1 MDDSS
6 PILVSACLLGV
17 PCRYDGTGQADERIL
32 ALAKKHHLIPVCPEQ
47 LGGLPTPRPSA
58 ERNGTRV
65 LTRDDRDVTAP
76 FQRGA
81 EVTLRLAR
89 LFSCRIAIL
98 KANSPSCGSGQ
109 IYDGCFCGRL
119 VPGDGMTAALLKQD
133 GLTVLSEKD
142 DLASIF

>member
-1 MDDSS
+1 MVDSS

-17 PCRYDGTGQADERIL
+17 PCRYDGMGKADERIV
-32 ALAKKHHLIPVCPEQ
+32 ALAKSHHLIPVCPEQ

-58 ERNGTRV
+58 ERSGTRV

-81 EVTLRLAR
+81 EETLRLAR

-142 DLASIF
+142 DLASLF

>member
-1 MDDSS
+1 MNETD
-6 PILVSACLLGV
+6 PILVSACLLGM
-17 PCRYDGTGQADERIL
+17 PCRYDGTGKADERIV
-32 ALAKKHHLIPVCPEQ
+32 ALAKTRHLIPVCPEQ
-47 LGGLPTPRPSA
+47 LGGLPTPRPPA

-65 LTRDDRDVTAP
+65 LTRDDRDVTVP
-76 FQRGA
+76 FLRGA
-81 EVTLRLAR
+81 QETQRLAR

-119 VPGDGMTAALLKQD
+119 IPGDGMTAALLKQD

-142 DLASIF
+142 DLSSLL

>member
-1 MDDSS
+1 MNESA

-17 PCRYDGTGQADERIL
+17 PCRYDGTGTADARIL
-32 ALAKKHHLIPVCPEQ
+32 ALAQTHYIIPVCPEQ
-47 LGGLPTPRPSA
+47 LGGLPTPRPPA
-58 ERNGTRV
+58 ERHDTRV
-65 LTRDDRDVTAP
+65 VTRDERDFTTA
-76 FQRGA
+76 FVRGA
-81 EVTLRLAR
+81 EETLRLSR

-119 VPGDGMTAALLKQD
+119 IPGDGMTAALLKQE

-142 DLASIF
+142 DLTSLL